1 MASIRIAIA
10 GAGTTGRT
18 GTDSIVPG
26 AKDSAKDN
34 AKDKRCVQFDAAEK
48 IGTPDLVHMKGRI

>member
-10 GAGTTGRT
+10 DAGTIGRP
-18 GTDSIVPG
+18 GMDSIAPG
-26 AKDSAKDN
+26 AR
-34 AKDKRCVQFDAAEK
+34 KRRRIQFDATEE